1 MSLGRYFASSKKRY
15 LSSEHLEAGDYTKK
29 KREDSSTTSF
39 PETDHVFL
47 EGLKSD
53 DCHGILANCF
63 KNIQEKIEELF
74 VMVRKNNE
82 TQIKGEKQLE
92 DLTDLVKFMSSKFD
106 EYEKER
112 LEREARIVELESKV
126 VSLSNKVE
134 KLEYTADKM
143 EQYSRRNSILIDGL
157 PEVKGEDTHSLVIET
172 VKQKMGL
179 DISSGD
185 IDRTHRIGSPP
196 KQSGKVRPVIVK
208 SVRHNDRRKIYTHK
222 KLIKGTKVSITE
234 SLTAQRVVKLKEAKE
249 KVGLRMS
256 GLVMVE

>member
-1 MSLGRYFASSKKRY
+1 M
-15 LSSEHLEAGDYTKK
+15 
-29 KREDSSTTSF
+29 
-39 PETDHVFL
+39 
-47 EGLKSD
+47 
-53 DCHGILANCF
+53 
-63 KNIQEKIEELF
+63 
-74 VMVRKNNE
+74 
-82 TQIKGEKQLE
+82 
-92 DLTDLVKFMSSKFD
+92 
-106 EYEKER
+106 
-112 LEREARIVELESKV
+112 
-126 VSLSNKVE
+126 SNKVE